1 MHCLCSYSSSD
12 TLVIILY
19 VSSRAVKII
28 SLVVLT
34 ASDSFQRTQFSVG
47 CGANCLYNQ
56 APTDKEI
63 ADAAT
68 KSSSHDEAS
77 SVVSNTVYV
86 HYIIFIF
93 STHQISHSFMGHFC
107 QCIFKIWPTVLFV
120 LRLLYPWKPSALRLN
135 YHKAARERFHASLDS
150 NLLSCLFVFTLHHT
164 YWYHFYALNIHTF

>member
-1 MHCLCSYSSSD
+1 MKVFLLIFLLHCLCSYSSSF

-28 SLVVLT
+28 PLVVLT

-77 SVVSNTVYV
+77 SVVLILCFCIIITIILV
-86 HYIIFIF
+86 HFTSF
-93 STHQISHSFMGHFC
+93 SFMSHFWH
-107 QCIFKIWPTVLFV
+107 IVLFV
-120 LRLLYPWKPSALRLN
+120 LRLLYPGNPQ
-135 YHKAARERFHASLDS
+135 
-150 NLLSCLFVFTLHHT
+150 LFV
-164 YWYHFYALNIHTF
+164 

>member
-1 MHCLCSYSSSD
+1 MPKGLITWSAFILRKLRAVGTTRLYSWFWFMKVFLLIFLVHCLCSYSSSF
-12 TLVIILY
+12 TLVIILC

-34 ASDSFQRTQFSVG
+34 VSDSFQRTQFSVG

-120 LRLLYPWKPSALRLN
+120 LRLLYPWNPQ
-135 YHKAARERFHASLDS
+135 
-150 NLLSCLFVFTLHHT
+150 LFV
-164 YWYHFYALNIHTF
+164 